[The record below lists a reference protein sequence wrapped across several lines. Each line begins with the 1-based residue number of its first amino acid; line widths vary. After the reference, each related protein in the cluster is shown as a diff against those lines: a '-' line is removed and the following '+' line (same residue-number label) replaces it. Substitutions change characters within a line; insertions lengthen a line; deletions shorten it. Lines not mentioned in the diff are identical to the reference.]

1 MIEVAEKSLNYSTLQ
16 GFVPLDAL
24 SNTHLQDLAD
34 KAVIEEFTSAE
45 YVFRAG
51 ERDDQTIYLLEG
63 VVELINAHGQSVAKL
78 TGQSKAARHPLA
90 HAQPRQLSVRVI
102 EKATVVKIDTTRLD
116 ALLSWSESTGYN
128 VEELSADSD
137 DDWLTRLLQ
146 SETFSRLSP
155 VNIQQLLSSME
166 SVPASA
172 GDIIVEEGSVGE
184 SFYVV
189 KQGRLSVARKGAVE
203 DKDVLLAELSEGACF
218 GEEALVAGT
227 QRNATVTMLTDGIL
241 MRVSKQDFDELLR
254 APLVQSIDYELA
266 RQAVQQG
273 AVWLD
278 VRLADEYRNVSLPGS
293 QNLPLSELRDRLD
306 ELDRHCQYITCCDT
320 GRRSASA
327 AFVLSQHG
335 FDATALE
342 KGLMEVPWDDLDEAV
357 PEETH
362 ATEAAEEVSDNPVDE
377 KLIAETASVS
387 VAESAAHAAVINDYQ
402 TKLDAAAA
410 ENNRLASELE
420 SVRLELRHQ
429 TDEMARVI
437 QDSKE
442 NASSLEA
449 AREALMRTQN
459 EQQDTLNQ
467 QTRLTHRLSALEN
480 ENNQLRRDFEIALE
494 QTTGSP
500 DNIEAQASLEQ
511 DLAATRQQLEQ
522 LTAEIAQLNTSHKLV
537 VKDRDTRIKS
547 LEIAL
552 ESERAEVQQQI
563 DEITAAAEADTRRQL
578 SEMQASL
585 ATQKDSGDKTD
596 EAISE
601 LQAQLEQLT
610 RERDASEAAAHKAS
624 QEADQMRAELEVSRG
639 LEAME
644 PATAGSEWQ
653 ENMTQLKTELEA
665 ETAQRVRAEAEVARW
680 KNTAEDLEK
689 TMQEAREEDIIATPV
704 MYTSPADEDLVDT
717 LSTSH
722 PQQPDSNSE
731 KRVIAGKL
739 LEDDD
744 LEPGPV
750 SGINWKL
757 VLGIGAIVGAA
768 VLYWLPDFGKPA
780 AAPVE
785 SESASA
791 PAQAQQPE
799 DTEIVSASKETIPVK
814 TPDKG
819 IEQRE
824 PDPVTVEKDNVTDT
838 VAEAVAAI
846 EALEATS
853 RAPAE
858 MPAIEEAVAAQQ
870 PVVKMQPGKLFS
882 DRLSDGSRGPR
893 MVQIPAGSFD
903 MGSTV
908 ASANF
913 NERPQH
919 PVKLSAFAIGKH
931 EITFAEYD
939 QFAQAT
945 NRKLPADAGW
955 GRGRQ
960 PVINISWDDAVAY
973 ADWLSAQTGFNY
985 RLPTE
990 AEWEYAARAGT
1001 VTHFWWGNQ
1010 ANADGKANC
1019 FDCGS
1024 QWDGAK
1030 PAAVGSF
1037 PANAVGV
1044 YEIAGNVMEWVQD
1057 CYLPDYSVASPV
1069 GAAVSLT
1076 PCDAHVVRGGSYS
1089 SPLDTLRSAA
1099 RSRRVPQARI
1109 DNLGFR
1115 VVRTN

>member
-1 MIEVAEKSLNYSTLQ
+1 MIEVAEKSLKYSVLQ

-24 SNTHLQDLAD
+24 SNAHLQDLAD
-34 KAVIEEFTSAE
+34 KAVIEEFTSDE
-45 YVFRAG
+45 YVFRG
-51 ERDDQTIYLLEG
+51 GVRDDQTIYLLEG
-63 VVELINAHGQSVAKL
+63 VVELINADGQSVAKL

-128 VEELSADSD
+128 VEELSADNN

-184 SFYVV
+184 FFYVV
-189 KQGRLSVARKGAVE
+189 KQGRLSVTRKGAVE

-254 APLVQSIDYELA
+254 APLVQTIDYELA
-266 RQAVQQG
+266 SQAVQQG

-278 VRLADEYRNVSLPGS
+278 VRLADEYRNVSLPAS
-293 QNLPLSELRDRLD
+293 LNLPLSELRDRLD
-306 ELDRHCQYITCCDT
+306 ELDHHSQYITCCDT

-357 PEETH
+357 PEETQV
-362 ATEAAEEVSDNPVDE
+362 TEASEEVSDNAVDE
-377 KLIAETASVS
+377 KLTAETAPVS

-402 TKLDAAAA
+402 TKLDETTA
-410 ENNRLASELE
+410 ENSRLASELE

-429 TDEMARVI
+429 TDEMVRVI
-437 QDSKE
+437 QESKE
-442 NASSLEA
+442 NASSLAA
-449 AREALMRTQN
+449 AREALIRTQN

-467 QTRLTHRLSALEN
+467 QTRLTHRLSTLEN
-480 ENNQLRRDFEIALE
+480 ENNQLRRDYEIALK
-494 QTTGSP
+494 QSTGSSA
-500 DNIEAQASLEQ
+500 DIEAQAGLEQ
-511 DLAATRQQLEQ
+511 NLTEARQQLEQ
-522 LTAEIAQLNTSHKLV
+522 LTAEIKQLNTSHKLV

-563 DEITAAAEADTRRQL
+563 DEITAGAEADARRQL
-578 SEMQASL
+578 SEVQASL
-585 ATQKDSGDKTD
+585 ATQNDSGEKAG
-596 EAISE
+596 EEISE

-610 RERDASEAAAHKAS
+610 RERDASEAAARQAS

-639 LEAME
+639 LEAMQ
-644 PATAGSEWQ
+644 PATTESELQ
-653 ENMTQLKTELEA
+653 ENITQLKTELDA
-665 ETAQRVRAEAEVARW
+665 ETAQRVRAETEVERW
-680 KNTAEDLEK
+680 KNAAEGLEK
-689 TMQEAREEDIIATPV
+689 TIQEAREEDIVATPV
-704 MYTSPADEDLVDT
+704 MYTSPADEELVDA
-717 LSTSH
+717 LSTSR
-722 PQQPDSNSE
+722 PEQPGSEPE
-731 KRVIAGKL
+731 KRVIASKL

-744 LEPGPV
+744 LESGPGF
-750 SGINWKL
+750 GFKWKL
-757 VLGIGAIVGAA
+757 VLGIGAIVGVA
-768 VLYWLPDFGKPA
+768 VLYWLPDLGKQTTAPLESTSAPERAEQPKVNGTAAVNTSDA
-780 AAPVE
+780 AAVE
-785 SESASA
+785 SPGKAVEK
-791 PAQAQQPE
+791 P
-799 DTEIVSASKETIPVK
+799 
-814 TPDKG
+814 G
-819 IEQRE
+819 
-824 PDPVTVEKDNVTDT
+824 PDPVSVEKENVTET
-838 VAEAVAAI
+838 VAETVAAI
-846 EALEATS
+846 EAMEATS
-853 RAPAE
+853 RSPVDI
-858 MPAIEEAVAAQQ
+858 PAIEEPVSAQK
-870 PVVKMQPGKLFS
+870 PVIKMKPGKLFS

-893 MVQIPAGSFD
+893 MVQIPAGSFS

-908 ASANF
+908 ASPNF

-919 PVKLSAFAIGKH
+919 QVELSAFAIGKY

-939 QFAQAT
+939 RFAQAT
-945 NRKLPADAGW
+945 NRELPADAGW

-973 ADWLSAQTGFNY
+973 VNWLSAQTGFNY

-1001 VTHFWWGNQ
+1001 VTHFWWGNEPD
-1010 ANADGKANC
+1010 ADGKANC

-1024 QWDGAK
+1024 RWDGAK
-1030 PAAVGSF
+1030 PAAAGSF

-1044 YEIAGNVMEWVQD
+1044 HEIAGNVMEWVQD
-1057 CYLPDYSVASPV
+1057 CYLPDYQVASTV
-1069 GAAVSLT
+1069 GAAAKLT

-1115 VVRTN
+1115 VVRAN